1 MGKGID
7 PSIRG
12 LSDSDARRLKPGA
25 DHYVAFVGPPA
36 QYDLMGATQFML
48 LVTLG
53 LRDSHRVL
61 DFGCGSLRAGR
72 LLIPY
77 LQPGHYFGLE
87 PNSWLIDDAIDRQ
100 IGRDQVT
107 LKQPRFFAFDDFRA
121 ERCGGDFDFILAQS
135 IFSHAG
141 ADIVQRSLDGFG
153 QALAPSGLAVATFIL
168 PGQAGV
174 TESHEPGWLYPD
186 CVAHAPATIATMI
199 ARAKLYGRM
208 LPWFHPRQTWY
219 ALARDP
225 ARLPAP
231 AFDQCLRGA
240 VLNVPDWRDSL

>member
-1 MGKGID
+1 MTD
-7 PSIRG
+7 PTIRA
-12 LSDSDARRLKPGA
+12 LSDSEARRLKPGA

-87 PNSWLIDDAIDRQ
+87 PNSWLIDDAIERQ
-100 IGRDQVT
+100 IGRDQIA

-141 ADIVQRSLDGFG
+141 ADIVQRALDGFSI
-153 QALAPSGLAVATFIL
+153 ALAPGGLALVTFIL
-168 PGQAGV
+168 PGQSGV
-174 TESHEPGWLYPD
+174 AESHMRGWLYPD
-186 CVAHAPATIATMI
+186 CVAHSPETIRTLI
-199 ARAKLYGRM
+199 AHAHLFGRA

-219 ALARDP
+219 VLARDP
-225 ARLPAP
+225 GRLPPLAS
-231 AFDQCLRGA
+231 DRYLRGA
-240 VLNVPDWRDSL
+240 LLNVPDWRDSL